1 MNPISFRFDL
11 IPFLKEHILPEYKKF
26 LTKEI
31 TQSIRFSDLQIY
43 YIELYINF
51 LSIVN
56 KNKNIKLHLSKNEVD
71 INVMCPVFESMEK
84 HISIFQSFSRRL
96 DISDEEKDKVSLE
109 FDSGNKMFIKKL
121 LSNV

>member
-11 IPFLKEHILPEYKKF
+11 IPFLKDSVLPEYKKF

-71 INVMCPVFESMEK
+71 INVMYPLFESMEK

-109 FDSGNKMFIKKL
+109 FDSENKMFIKKL

>member
-11 IPFLKEHILPEYKKF
+11 IPFLKDSVLPEYKKF

-43 YIELYINF
+43 YIKLYINF

-56 KNKNIKLHLSKNEVD
+56 KNKIIKLHISKNEVD
-71 INVMCPVFESMEK
+71 INVMCPVFESMQK
-84 HISIFQSFSRRL
+84 HISIFESFSRRL

-109 FDSGNKMFIKKL
+109 FDSENKMFIVKL

>member
-51 LSIVN
+51 LKVCLSNERNVDCTAFAQFEN
-56 KNKNIKLHLSKNEVD
+56 KLHGIRERKGVTSGTGTPNFIAV
-71 INVMCPVFESMEK
+71 
-84 HISIFQSFSRRL
+84 QFS
-96 DISDEEKDKVSLE
+96 
-109 FDSGNKMFIKKL
+109 
-121 LSNV
+121 